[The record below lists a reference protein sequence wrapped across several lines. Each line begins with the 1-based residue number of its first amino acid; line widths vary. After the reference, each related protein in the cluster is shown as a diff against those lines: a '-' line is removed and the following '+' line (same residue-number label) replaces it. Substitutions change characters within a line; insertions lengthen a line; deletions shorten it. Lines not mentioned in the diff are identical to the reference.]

1 MKDKTTIIPIASG
14 KGGVGKSVFAASLS
28 IALARMGYSTI
39 AVDLDLGGSNLYT
52 CLGIPNKYPGIGD
65 FLKARTVDFH
75 ELIVQTSVPNL
86 KFIPGDGR
94 TPFMA
99 NLSYDQ
105 RIKLIKEIKKIKAR
119 YVILDLGAGTVFN
132 TLNFFGL
139 SHNGMMVTTFEPM
152 SVMNCIMFLRNFML
166 RILSSA
172 VRNDNDM
179 LKMLIRSF
187 KTPQDKQPVTINSL
201 MEMIKKH
208 DPKLA
213 EKSKTICKRYRPRM
227 IFNMGDHPDE
237 LRMLSKLDATIK
249 KGISIEADYFGL
261 IFYDDKVRR
270 STKNREIFLNK
281 YPNSIAARMM
291 AAIASKV
298 SNMWD
303 RPMENSIVNLMA
315 EAKRWHEKR
324 RKGI

>member
-28 IALARMGYSTI
+28 IALARMGHLTI
-39 AVDLDLGGSNLYT
+39 AVDLDLGGSNLYS

-65 FLKARTVDFH
+65 FLKAKTVRFH
-75 ELIVQTSVPNL
+75 ELIVPTSVPKL

-105 RIKLIKEIKKIKAR
+105 RIELINEIKKIKAR

-139 SHNGMMVTTFEPM
+139 SRTGMMVTTFEPM

-166 RILSSA
+166 RILSSS
-172 VRNDNDM
+172 VRSDNDI

-187 KTPQDKQPVTINSL
+187 KTPQSRQPVTIKSL
-201 MEMIKKH
+201 MEMIRKR
-208 DPKLA
+208 DPGLA
-213 EKSKTICKRYRPRM
+213 EKAKAVCKRYRPRI

-237 LRMLSKLDATIK
+237 LKMLPKLDATIK
-249 KGISIEADYFGL
+249 KGISMEADYFGF

-281 YPNSIAARMM
+281 YPGSIAARMM

-298 SNMWD
+298 SNIWD
-303 RPMENSIVNLMA
+303 KPMENSMITLMA
-315 EAKRWHEKR
+315 EAERWHEKR
-324 RKGI
+324 KKGI